1 MEFNVKLQELRKQKG
16 LTQEEAAEMLFVSR
30 TAVSKWESGRG
41 YPNIDSLKAI
51 ARLYNVTIDELL
63 SSDELLTIAEEDT
76 KEKESHSRDLL
87 YGLLDMSFIMLFF
100 LPFFAER
107 SRDVIRE
114 VSLLE
119 LRGLSPILKISFFG
133 IVIAIS
139 LFGVLTLTM
148 QSLKARAWVA
158 TKHTVSLILNGLA
171 TILFTLSLHPYAAT
185 FTFLFLC
192 IKAIMLIKKR

>member
-87 YGLLDMSFIMLFF
+87 FGLLDMSFIMLFF
-100 LPFFAER
+100 LPFFGIY
-107 SRDVIRE
+107 DN
-114 VSLLE
+114 L
-119 LRGLSPILKISFFG
+119 PHISNC
-133 IVIAIS
+133 VKKMRCRRTAA
-139 LFGVLTLTM
+139 
-148 QSLKARAWVA
+148 QS
-158 TKHTVSLILNGLA
+158 HS
-171 TILFTLSLHPYAAT
+171 
-185 FTFLFLC
+185 
-192 IKAIMLIKKR
+192 

>member
-51 ARLYNVTIDELL
+51 AKLYNVTIDELL

-87 YGLLDMSFIMLFF
+87 FGLLDMSFIMLFF

-107 SRDVIRE
+107 SGDVIRE

-119 LRGLSPILKISFFG
+119 LTTASLFIKASF
-133 IVIAIS
+133 IALVSVIS
-139 LFGVLTLTM
+139 LYGVFTLAM
-148 QSLKARAWVA
+148 QNCRHLLWIKSK
-158 TKHTVSLILNGLA
+158 TTVSLILNSLA
-171 TILFTLSLHPYAAT
+171 TILFTLTLNPYSAT
-185 FTFLFLC
+185 FTFLFLA
-192 IKAIMLIKKR
+192 IKAIMLIKKH